1 MTDDAP
7 LPTSRLTPDELAVI
21 DHVADAWRAF
31 TKLGVYHPAGA
42 EDFATHV
49 HALGRIVLARA
60 G

>member
-1 MTDDAP
+1 
-7 LPTSRLTPDELAVI
+7 VI